1 MYTTSDQ
8 EPKPGE
14 YPLQA
19 REVWHEGFAES
30 CTPGREQLAGLFFR
44 SCSNHFNRNP
54 RYSYGCDRCAC
65 SRCDPLRSASRSM
78 AGRCAGGVAGIKPG
92 SFSLSWFFA
101 REEPSDERICT
112 YGGGDG
118 GLGPKVAR

>member
-65 SRCDPLRSASRSM
+65 SRCEGD
-78 AGRCAGGVAGIKPG
+78 PG
-92 SFSLSWFFA
+92 S
-101 REEPSDERICT
+101 
-112 YGGGDG
+112 GGDRRTPTDVHHLDG
-118 GLGPKVAR
+118 RLLLPEFVNDFETPA